1 VSNGTIGIRREH
13 LYRNSGWDNDFFSTP
28 FSNILKLNGLV
39 GEKAKRMDFF
49 SRDGFR
55 LKWLYPGMGVMRWLL
70 LLGVGGIVIGVGLGY
85 LLRDIYGTWSFPLAF
100 HYLTLQ
106 FIPYSV
112 RALLL
117 GAAGLSAIVVA
128 IVQLNRSPWVASL
141 RSGQESTVGA
151 AYPHHQSSQGPK
163 VVAIGGGTGLS
174 TLLRGLKEYT
184 SDITAIVTVADDGG
198 SSGRLRRELGL
209 LPPGDFRNCI
219 AALADAEP
227 LTTQLFQYRFG
238 VGLDGHSF
246 GNLFIAAMAGVT
258 GDFERA
264 ILESSRVLAVRGR
277 IVPSTLQNV
286 TLCADLR
293 GEDEALGKLSRV
305 EGESRIPEAG
315 LPIERVFLRPERVR
329 AYPGALRAIL
339 SADLILAGPGSLY
352 TSILPNLLVEDI
364 TQAIRVSQATKIYI
378 CNVATQVGETDHFT
392 VGDHVQALQDHVGKD
407 VFHYV
412 LANDNFDAQL
422 PPQANIE
429 FVPLTYEATGEYQVI
444 TADLIDLENAWRHDS
459 KKLAR
464 KVIEFYHQ
472 QRGHRTGEVAQ
483 ATETH

>member
-1 VSNGTIGIRREH
+1 MG
-13 LYRNSGWDNDFFSTP
+13 
-28 FSNILKLNGLV
+28 
-39 GEKAKRMDFF
+39 F
-49 SRDGFR
+49 SRNGFK
-55 LKWLYPGMGVMRWLL
+55 LKWLYRGMGVKRWLL
-70 LLGVGGIVIGVGLGY
+70 LLGVGVIVIGVGLGY
-85 LLRDIYGTWSFPLAF
+85 LLRDLYGTWAFPLVF

-117 GAAGLSAIVVA
+117 GAAGLSVIVVA
-128 IVQLNRSPWVASL
+128 IVQLSQSPLGAFLQS
-141 RSGQESTVGA
+141 SQESTVGA
-151 AYPHHQSSQGPK
+151 AYPHHQSSQDPK

-174 TLLRGLKEYT
+174 TLLRGLKEHT

-198 SSGRLRRELGL
+198 SSGRLRQELGL

-238 VGLDGHSF
+238 GGVGLNGHSF

-305 EGESRIPEAG
+305 EGESRIPKAG

-339 SADLILAGPGSLY
+339 SADLIIAGPGSLY

-364 TQAIRVSQATKIYI
+364 TQAIRVSQAVKLYI

-422 PPQANIE
+422 PLQANIE
-429 FVPLTYEATGEYQVI
+429 FVPVTYEATGEYQVI
-444 TADLIDLENAWRHDS
+444 AADLIDLENAWRHDS

-472 QRGHRTGEVAQ
+472 QRGHEKGEVTQ

>member
-1 VSNGTIGIRREH
+1 MGFLS
-13 LYRNSGWDNDFFSTP
+13 RNS
-28 FSNILKLNGLV
+28 
-39 GEKAKRMDFF
+39 
-49 SRDGFR
+49 FR
-55 LKWLYPGMGVMRWLL
+55 QKWLYLGSGVKRWLFLLSMGVLA
-70 LLGVGGIVIGVGLGY
+70 ISVGLGY
-85 LLRDIYGTWSFPLAF
+85 LLCSLYGTRPCPLVLR
-100 HYLTLQ
+100 YLTLQ
-106 FIPYSV
+106 FLPYWG

-117 GAAGLSAIVVA
+117 GAAGLSATGIA
-128 IVQLNRSPWVASL
+128 IAQLRQTRLSRESPV
-141 RSGQESTVGA
+141 STV
-151 AYPHHQSSQGPK
+151 YPHHQPRQDLR

-174 TLLRGLKEYT
+174 VLLRGLKEYT
-184 SDITAIVTVADDGG
+184 SEITAIVTVADDGG

-219 AALADAEP
+219 AALAEAEP

-238 VGLDGHSF
+238 GGEGLDGHSF

-277 IVPSTLQNV
+277 IMPSTLQNV

-293 GEDEALGKLSRV
+293 GESEALNQLSRI
-305 EGESRIPEAG
+305 EGESQIPKAG
-315 LPIERVFLRPERVR
+315 LPIERVFLRPEHVR

-352 TSILPNLLVEDI
+352 TSILPNLLIEDI
-364 TQAIRVSQATKIYI
+364 TQAIRASQAIKMYI

-392 VGDHVQALQDHVGKD
+392 VGDHVRALQDHVGKG
-407 VFHYV
+407 VFPYV
-412 LANDNFDAQL
+412 LANDNFNAQL

-429 FVPLTYEATGEYQVI
+429 FVPLVYEGEYQVI
-444 TADLIDLENAWRHDS
+444 TADLIDLEKAWRHDS

-472 QRGHRTGEVAQ
+472 QRGHRTEEVW
-483 ATETH
+483 

>member
-1 VSNGTIGIRREH
+1 MG
-13 LYRNSGWDNDFFSTP
+13 FFSK
-28 FSNILKLNGLV
+28 N
-39 GEKAKRMDFF
+39 
-49 SRDGFR
+49 GFR
-55 LKWLYPGMGVMRWLL
+55 LKWLYPGIGVKRWLL
-70 LLGVGGIVIGVGLGY
+70 LLGVGVIVIGTGLGY
-85 LLRDIYGTWSFPLAF
+85 LLRDIYGTWVFPLVF
-100 HYLTLQ
+100 YYLTLQ

-117 GAAGLSAIVVA
+117 GVAGLSAVAVA
-128 IVQLNRSPWVASL
+128 IRQLTRSLLGAPL
-141 RSGQESTVGA
+141 RSSKEATVDA
-151 AYPHHQSSQGPK
+151 AYPHHQPSQALK
-163 VVAIGGGTGLS
+163 VVTIGGGTGLS

-238 VGLDGHSF
+238 QGVGLDGHSF

-264 ILESSRVLAVRGR
+264 ILESSRVLAVRGQ

-293 GEDEALGKLSRV
+293 GEDEALVQLSRV
-305 EGESRIPEAG
+305 EGESQIPEAG

-364 TQAIRVSQATKIYI
+364 VQAIRACQAVKMYI

-407 VFHYV
+407 VFPYV
-412 LANDNFDAQL
+412 LANDNFNAQL
-422 PPQANIE
+422 PSQANIE
-429 FVPLTYEATGEYQVI
+429 FVSLAYEATGEYQVI

-459 KKLAR
+459 KKLAC

-472 QRGHRTGEVAQ
+472 QRDHGTEEVTQ
-483 ATETH
+483 AMEPY

>member
-1 VSNGTIGIRREH
+1 
-13 LYRNSGWDNDFFSTP
+13 
-28 FSNILKLNGLV
+28 
-39 GEKAKRMDFF
+39 MDFF
-49 SRDGFR
+49 RNGFR
-55 LKWLYPGMGVMRWLL
+55 LKWLYPGLGVKRWLL
-70 LLGVGGIVIGVGLGY
+70 LLGMGGIVIGVGLGY
-85 LLRDIYGTWSFPLAF
+85 LFRDLYGTWTFPLAF

-106 FIPYSV
+106 FIPYSM

-128 IVQLNRSPWVASL
+128 IVQLNQSPLRISL
-141 RSGQESTVGA
+141 HSGQESTVGA
-151 AYPHHQSSQGPK
+151 ACPYYQSSQGPK

-238 VGLDGHSF
+238 GGVGLDGHSF

-293 GEDEALGKLSRV
+293 GEDEALEKLSRV

-329 AYPGALRAIL
+329 AYPSALRAIL
-339 SADLILAGPGSLY
+339 SAELILAGPGSLY

-364 TQAIRVSQATKIYI
+364 TQAIRVSQAVKIYI

-392 VGDHVQALQDHVGKD
+392 VGDHVQALQDHIGQD

-429 FVPLTYEATGEYQVI
+429 FVPLIYDVEGKYQVI

-464 KVIEFYHQ
+464 QVIEFYQ
-472 QRGHRTGEVAQ
+472 QREHEKGETAQ
-483 ATETH
+483 ATEVH

>member
-1 VSNGTIGIRREH
+1 MGFLS
-13 LYRNSGWDNDFFSTP
+13 RN
-28 FSNILKLNGLV
+28 
-39 GEKAKRMDFF
+39 
-49 SRDGFR
+49 GFR
-55 LKWLYPGMGVMRWLL
+55 LKWLYPGLGVKRWLL
-70 LLGVGGIVIGVGLGY
+70 LLGMGIIVIGVGLGD
-85 LLRDIYGTWSFPLAF
+85 LLRDFYGTWAFPLVF

-106 FIPYSV
+106 FLPYSV

-117 GAAGLSAIVVA
+117 GAAGLSAIGIA
-128 IVQLNRSPWVASL
+128 IVQLTRSPLRASL
-141 RSGQESTVGA
+141 RSGPESTAGA
-151 AYPHHQSSQGPK
+151 AYSQLSQGPR

-174 TLLRGLKEYT
+174 VLLRGLKEYT
-184 SDITAIVTVADDGG
+184 ADITAIVTVADDGG

-238 VGLDGHSF
+238 EGEGLDGHSF

-264 ILESSRVLAVRGR
+264 ILESCRVLAVRGR

-293 GEDEALGKLSRV
+293 GEDETLDQLSRV
-305 EGESRIPEAG
+305 EGESRIPKAG
-315 LPIERVFLRPERVR
+315 LPIERVFLQPERVR

-364 TQAIRVSQATKIYI
+364 PQAIRASQAVKLYI

-392 VGDHVQALQDHVGKD
+392 VGDHVQALQDHVGKG

-412 LANDNFDAQL
+412 LANDNFNAQL

-429 FVPLTYEATGEYQVI
+429 FVPLIYEALEDYQVI
-444 TADLIDLENAWRHDS
+444 IADLIDLENAWRHDS

-472 QRGHRTGEVAQ
+472 QRDHETGEVL
-483 ATETH
+483 

>member
-1 VSNGTIGIRREH
+1 
-13 LYRNSGWDNDFFSTP
+13 
-28 FSNILKLNGLV
+28 
-39 GEKAKRMDFF
+39 
-49 SRDGFR
+49 
-55 LKWLYPGMGVMRWLL
+55 MGVKRWLL
-70 LLGVGGIVIGVGLGY
+70 LLGVGVIVIGVGLDY
-85 LLRDIYGTWSFPLAF
+85 LLRDLYGIRPFPLAF

-106 FIPYSV
+106 FIPYSI

-117 GAAGLSAIVVA
+117 GAAGLSAVVIA
-128 IVQLNRSPWVASL
+128 ITQLNRSSWVASL
-141 RSGQESTVGA
+141 RSGQESPVEA
-151 AYPHHQSSQGPK
+151 AYPHHPSSQGPK

-238 VGLDGHSF
+238 RGEGLNGHSF

-293 GEDEALGKLSRV
+293 GEDEALDKLSRV
-305 EGESRIPEAG
+305 EGESRIPKAG

-329 AYPGALRAIL
+329 AYPDALRAIL

-364 TQAIRVSQATKIYI
+364 AQAIRVSQAVKIYI

-392 VGDHVQALQDHVGKD
+392 VGDHVQALRDHVGKD

-429 FVPLTYEATGEYQVI
+429 FVPVTYKATGEYQVI
-444 TADLIDLENAWRHDS
+444 TADLIDRENAWRHDS
-459 KKLAR
+459 KKLAH

-472 QRGHRTGEVAQ
+472 QQGHEKGEPAQ
-483 ATETH
+483 VTETY

>member
-1 VSNGTIGIRREH
+1 MG
-13 LYRNSGWDNDFFSTP
+13 
-28 FSNILKLNGLV
+28 
-39 GEKAKRMDFF
+39 FF
-49 SRDGFR
+49 SRDSFR
-55 LKWLYPGMGVMRWLL
+55 PKWLYPGMGVKRWLL
-70 LLGVGGIVIGVGLGY
+70 LLGVGIIVIGVGLGY
-85 LLRDIYGTWSFPLAF
+85 LLRDLYGTWAFPLVF

-106 FIPYSV
+106 FIPYSM

-117 GAAGLSAIVVA
+117 GAAGLSAVVVA
-128 IVQLNRSPWVASL
+128 ILQLNQSPWAASL
-141 RSGQESTVGA
+141 HSGQESPVGA

-198 SSGRLRRELGL
+198 SSGRLRRDLGL

-238 VGLDGHSF
+238 RGEGLNGHSF

-264 ILESSRVLAVRGR
+264 ILESSRVLAVRGQ

-293 GEDEALGKLSRV
+293 GEDEALDKLSRV
-305 EGESRIPEAG
+305 EGESRIPKAG

-364 TQAIRVSQATKIYI
+364 TQAIRVSQAVKLYI

-392 VGDHVQALQDHVGKD
+392 VGNHVQALQDHVGKD

-412 LANDNFDAQL
+412 LANDNFNAQL

-429 FVPLTYEATGEYQVI
+429 FVPLIYETTGEYQVI

-459 KKLAR
+459 KRLAH
-464 KVIEFYHQ
+464 KVMEFYYQ
-472 QRGHRTGEVAQ
+472 QRGHKKGEVAQ
-483 ATETH
+483 ADSLIR

>member
-1 VSNGTIGIRREH
+1 LRHPCRD
-13 LYRNSGWDNDFFSTP
+13 SGAIAAQAIQANT
-28 FSNILKLNGLV
+28 LKLNGLV
-39 GEKAKRMDFF
+39 GEKAEQMGFF
-49 SRDGFR
+49 SRSGFR
-55 LKWLYPGMGVMRWLL
+55 LKWLYPGLGVKRWLL
-70 LLGVGGIVIGVGLGY
+70 LLGVGVIVVGVGLGY
-85 LLRDIYGTWSFPLAF
+85 LLRDLYGTWAFPLAF

-117 GAAGLSAIVVA
+117 GAAGLCAIGVA
-128 IVQLNRSPWVASL
+128 IVQLTRSPLGASL
-141 RSGQESTVGA
+141 RSGQESTVEA
-151 AYPHHQSSQGPK
+151 AYPPHQSSQGPK
-163 VVAIGGGTGLS
+163 VVTIGGGTGLS

-238 VGLDGHSF
+238 RGEGLDGHSF

-277 IVPSTLQNV
+277 VVPSTLQNV

-305 EGESRIPEAG
+305 EGESRITEAD

-339 SADLILAGPGSLY
+339 SADLILVGPGSLY

-364 TQAIRVSQATKIYI
+364 TQAIRASQAVKMYI

-412 LANDNFDAQL
+412 LANDNFNAQL

-429 FVPLTYEATGEYQVI
+429 FVPVTFEAPGEYQVI

-472 QRGHRTGEVAQ
+472 QRGHRTEEVAQ
-483 ATETH
+483 ATETQ

>member
-1 VSNGTIGIRREH
+1 MG
-13 LYRNSGWDNDFFSTP
+13 FFSK
-28 FSNILKLNGLV
+28 N
-39 GEKAKRMDFF
+39 
-49 SRDGFR
+49 GFR
-55 LKWLYPGMGVMRWLL
+55 PKWLYPGMGVKRWLL
-70 LLGVGGIVIGVGLGY
+70 LLGVGVIVIGVGLDY
-85 LLRDIYGTWSFPLAF
+85 LLRDLYGIRPFPLVF
-100 HYLTLQ
+100 RYLTLQ
-106 FIPYSV
+106 FIPYSI

-117 GAAGLSAIVVA
+117 GAAGLSAVVIA
-128 IVQLNRSPWVASL
+128 ITQLSRSSWVASL
-141 RSGQESTVGA
+141 RSGQESPVEA
-151 AYPHHQSSQGPK
+151 AHPHHPSSQGPK

-238 VGLDGHSF
+238 RGEGLNGHSF

-293 GEDEALGKLSRV
+293 GEDEALDKLSRV
-305 EGESRIPEAG
+305 EGESRIPKAG

-364 TQAIRVSQATKIYI
+364 AQAIRVSQAVKIYI

-429 FVPLTYEATGEYQVI
+429 FVPVTYKATGEYQVI
-444 TADLIDLENAWRHDS
+444 TADLIDRENAWRHDS
-459 KKLAR
+459 KKLVR

-472 QRGHRTGEVAQ
+472 QQGHEKGELAQ
-483 ATETH
+483 VMETC

>member
-1 VSNGTIGIRREH
+1 MG
-13 LYRNSGWDNDFFSTP
+13 
-28 FSNILKLNGLV
+28 
-39 GEKAKRMDFF
+39 FF
-49 SRDGFR
+49 SRNGFK
-55 LKWLYPGMGVMRWLL
+55 LKWFYPGPCVKRWLL
-70 LLGVGGIVIGVGLGY
+70 LLGVGIIVIGVGVGY
-85 LLRDIYGTWSFPLAF
+85 LLRDLYGTWAFPLAF
-100 HYLTLQ
+100 HYITLQ
-106 FIPYSV
+106 FIPYSM

-128 IVQLNRSPWVASL
+128 IVQLYRSPLVASL
-141 RSGQESTVGA
+141 HSGQESPVEA

-174 TLLRGLKEYT
+174 TLLRGLREYT

-238 VGLDGHSF
+238 GGVGLDGHSF

-258 GDFERA
+258 GDFEQA

-277 IVPSTLQNV
+277 VVPSTLQNV

-293 GEDEALGKLSRV
+293 GEDEAPGKLSRV
-305 EGESRIPEAG
+305 EGESQIPEAG

-364 TQAIRVSQATKIYI
+364 TQALHASQAVKMYI

-392 VGDHVQALQDHVGKD
+392 VGDHVQALRDHIGKD

-429 FVPLTYEATGEYQVI
+429 LVPLIYKETGECQMI

-464 KVIEFYHQ
+464 KVIEFYYQ
-472 QRGHRTGEVAQ
+472 QRGHEKVEALNTLS
-483 ATETH
+483 

>member
-1 VSNGTIGIRREH
+1 MG
-13 LYRNSGWDNDFFSTP
+13 
-28 FSNILKLNGLV
+28 
-39 GEKAKRMDFF
+39 F
-49 SRDGFR
+49 SRNGFK
-55 LKWLYPGMGVMRWLL
+55 LKWLYRGMGVKRWLL
-70 LLGVGGIVIGVGLGY
+70 LLGVGVIVIGVGLGY
-85 LLRDIYGTWSFPLAF
+85 LLRDLYGTWAFPLVF

-128 IVQLNRSPWVASL
+128 IVQLSQSPLGAFLQS
-141 RSGQESTVGA
+141 SQESTVGA
-151 AYPHHQSSQGPK
+151 ACAHHQSSQDPK

-174 TLLRGLKEYT
+174 TLLRGLKEHT

-198 SSGRLRRELGL
+198 SSGRLRQELGL

-238 VGLDGHSF
+238 GGVGLNGHSF

-293 GEDEALGKLSRV
+293 GENEALGKLSRV
-305 EGESRIPEAG
+305 EGESRIPKAG

-339 SADLILAGPGSLY
+339 SADLIIAGPGSLY

-364 TQAIRVSQATKIYI
+364 TQAIRVSQAVKLYI

-407 VFHYV
+407 VFHHV

-422 PPQANIE
+422 PLQANIE
-429 FVPLTYEATGEYQVI
+429 FVPVTYEATGEYQVI
-444 TADLIDLENAWRHDS
+444 AADLIDLENAWRHDS

-464 KVIEFYHQ
+464 KVIELYHQ
-472 QRGHRTGEVAQ
+472 QRGHEKGEVTQ

>member
-1 VSNGTIGIRREH
+1 MG
-13 LYRNSGWDNDFFSTP
+13 
-28 FSNILKLNGLV
+28 
-39 GEKAKRMDFF
+39 FF
-49 SRDGFR
+49 SRNGFR
-55 LKWLYPGMGVMRWLL
+55 PKWLYPGVGVKRWLL
-70 LLGVGGIVIGVGLGY
+70 LLGVGVIVIGVGLDY
-85 LLRDIYGTWSFPLAF
+85 LLRDLYGIRPFPLAF

-106 FIPYSV
+106 FVPYSI

-117 GAAGLSAIVVA
+117 GATGLSAVVIA
-128 IVQLNRSPWVASL
+128 ITQLKRSSWGASL
-141 RSGQESTVGA
+141 RLSQKSPVEA
-151 AYPHHQSSQGPK
+151 AHPHHRSSQGPK
-163 VVAIGGGTGLS
+163 VVTIGGGTGLS

-238 VGLDGHSF
+238 RGEGLNGHSF

-258 GDFERA
+258 GDFEQA

-293 GEDEALGKLSRV
+293 GEDEALDKLSRV
-305 EGESRIPEAG
+305 EGESRIPKAG

-364 TQAIRVSQATKIYI
+364 AQAIRVSQAVKIYI

-392 VGDHVQALQDHVGKD
+392 VGDHVQALRDHVGKD

-429 FVPLTYEATGEYQVI
+429 FVPVTYKATGEYQVI
-444 TADLIDLENAWRHDS
+444 TADLIDRENAWRHDS
-459 KKLAR
+459 KKLAH

-472 QRGHRTGEVAQ
+472 QKRHEKGEPAQ
-483 ATETH
+483 VTETY

>member
-1 VSNGTIGIRREH
+1 MGF
-13 LYRNSGWDNDFFSTP
+13 LFRN
-28 FSNILKLNGLV
+28 
-39 GEKAKRMDFF
+39 
-49 SRDGFR
+49 GFR
-55 LKWLYPGMGVMRWLL
+55 LKWLYPGMGVKRWLL
-70 LLGVGGIVIGVGLGY
+70 LLGVGLIVIGVGLGY
-85 LLRDIYGTWSFPLAF
+85 LLRDLYGTWAFPLAF

-117 GAAGLSAIVVA
+117 GAAGLSAIGVA
-128 IVQLNRSPWVASL
+128 ILQLTRSPLATFL
-141 RSGQESTVGA
+141 RSGQESPVEA
-151 AYPHHQSSQGPK
+151 DHPHHQSSQGPK

-238 VGLDGHSF
+238 AGEGLDGHSF

-305 EGESRIPEAG
+305 EGESRITEAD

-364 TQAIRVSQATKIYI
+364 TQAIRASQAVKMYI

-392 VGDHVQALQDHVGKD
+392 VGDHVQALQDHIGKD
-407 VFHYV
+407 VFYYV
-412 LANDNFDAQL
+412 LANVNFNAQL
-422 PPQANIE
+422 PPQADIE
-429 FVPLTYEATGEYQVI
+429 FVPVTYEALGAYQVI
-444 TADLIDLENAWRHDS
+444 TADLIDLDNAWRHDS

-472 QRGHRTGEVAQ
+472 QRGHRMGEVAQ
-483 ATETH
+483 VTETH